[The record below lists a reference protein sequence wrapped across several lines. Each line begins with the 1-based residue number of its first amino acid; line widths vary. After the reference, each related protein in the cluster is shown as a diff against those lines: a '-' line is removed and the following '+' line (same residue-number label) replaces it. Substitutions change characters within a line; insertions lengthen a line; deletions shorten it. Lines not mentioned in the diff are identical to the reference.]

1 MGIVAVIGVAGSWL
15 VGLLDDRLGT
25 KKTMILF
32 GLWYAIVLF
41 SNVTETRLGIYLS
54 IFMIGMGIGGS
65 ANFTISLPTSI
76 FGRHEFDKVNSVI
89 FPIQGLITALCFAV
103 NGIVLNLTGSLRLAY
118 VVFAFVA
125 ITDSILM
132 LFVNEYRY
140 NKDKK
145 ASAS

>member
-25 KKTMILF
+25 KKTMLLF

-41 SNVTETRLGIYLS
+41 SNVTETRLVIYLS

-65 ANFTISLPTSI
+65 ANFTTSLPTSI
-76 FGRHEFDKVNSVI
+76 FGRHEFDKVDSVI
-89 FPIQGLITALCFAV
+89 FPIQGLITALCLAV